1 MSRMSISYILVAEC
15 PIVKCCP
22 MSAATSW
29 SMTGTE
35 TSNIIMSCPAPSARS
50 AWQMTASTL
59 SPHGLL
65 ENCCTLCSPAGKH
78 KNDPTR
84 RAFRRAVL
92 LIGNQTF
99 MKKKY
104 LSRHRPQSFWP
115 QARSPAGQCTAG
127 ANTSYSSLPIVDAVS
142 VFSSP
147 DHSVRGLCCFLY

>member
-99 MKKKY
+99 MKKV
-104 LSRHRPQSFWP
+104 LIAAS
-115 QARSPAGQCTAG
+115 AAIILAAG
-127 ANTSYSSLPIVDAVS
+127 AVTCWTMYSGSEYELFIIANS
-142 VFSSP
+142 
-147 DHSVRGLCCFLY
+147 